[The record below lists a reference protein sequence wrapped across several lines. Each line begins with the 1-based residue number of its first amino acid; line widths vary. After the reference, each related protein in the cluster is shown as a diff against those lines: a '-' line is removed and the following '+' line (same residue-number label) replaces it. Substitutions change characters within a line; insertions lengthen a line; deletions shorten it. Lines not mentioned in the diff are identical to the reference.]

1 MFTRSLAFIFL
12 EVINMDN
19 YDTIIA
25 GYMHPSMKQLI
36 SYDTN
41 TNTGILYTSAWK
53 PVAVFK
59 VVKGRDVFQKSFEAY
74 LNTTRCMN
82 VVTLKNVIDY
92 ANTNFERSVFS
103 VGECNGSY
111 EYPSQPFVLRV
122 ATLTVSEYET
132 FCE

>member
-1 MFTRSLAFIFL
+1 
-12 EVINMDN
+12 MDN

-59 VVKGRDVFQKSFEAY
+59 VVKGKDVFQKSFEAY

-92 ANTNFERSVFS
+92 ANANFERSMFS

-132 FCE
+132 FCD

>member
-12 EVINMDN
+12 EVRNMDN

-74 LNTTRCMN
+74 SNTTRCMN

-92 ANTNFERSVFS
+92 ANANFERSVFS
-103 VGECNGSY
+103 VGECDGSY

>member
-1 MFTRSLAFIFL
+1 
-12 EVINMDN
+12 MDN

-25 GYMHPSMKQLI
+25 GYMHPSMKQLV
-36 SYDTN
+36 SYDAN
-41 TNTGILYTSAWK
+41 TNTGILYAGAWK
-53 PVAVFK
+53 PVGVFK
-59 VVKGRDVFQKSFEAY
+59 VVKGKDVFQKSFENY
-74 LNTTRCMN
+74 VNTTRCMN

-92 ANTNFERSVFS
+92 ANTNFERSLFH

-111 EYPSQPFVLRV
+111 KYPSQPFVLRV